1 MTASEI
7 IKLIMTRKGIS
18 QSKMATLIGVKSQS
32 NITGMLNNR
41 STSMKL
47 ANVEKLVKPLGY
59 KIVIVPD
66 DTPIPK
72 NGFVVE
78 EEI

>member
-7 IKLIMTRKGIS
+7 IKLIMTRKGVS
-18 QSKMATLIGVKSQS
+18 QSKMATLIGVKSQA
-32 NITGMLNNR
+32 NITGILNR
-41 STSMKL
+41 GTSLKV
-47 ANVEKLVKPLGY
+47 ANVEKLVEPLGY
-59 KIVIVPD
+59 KIMIVPE
-66 DTPIPK
+66 DTPIPN

>member
-18 QSKMATLIGVKSQS
+18 QSKMATLIGVKSQA
-32 NITGMLNNR
+32 NITGILNR
-41 STSMKL
+41 GTSLKV
-47 ANVEKLVKPLGY
+47 ANVEKLVEPLGY
-59 KIVIVPD
+59 KIMIVPD

>member
-59 KIVIVPD
+59 KIMVVPD

>member
-7 IKLIMTRKGIS
+7 IKLIMTRKGVS
-18 QSKMATLIGVKSQS
+18 QSKMATLIGVKSQA
-32 NITGMLNNR
+32 NITGILNR
-41 STSMKL
+41 GTSLKV
-47 ANVEKLVKPLGY
+47 ANVEKLVEPLGY
-59 KIVIVPD
+59 KIMIVPD

>member
-32 NITGMLNNR
+32 NITGMLNR
-41 STSMKL
+41 ATTIKL
-47 ANVEKLVKPLGY
+47 SNVEKMANALGY
-59 KIVIVPD
+59 KIMIVPD

>member
-59 KIVIVPD
+59 KIMVVPD
-66 DTPIPK
+66 DIPIPK